1 MHHHVRQLSVS
12 IVRTVESDIC
22 RCISPRGFRSIQ
34 RTITGLGGVGPAP
47 CVGER
52 VELRLAHLPARFAK
66 QDIVIGV
73 RVKRRIEIQDRH
85 SHWEI
90 PSDRK
95 ASEDCHRNKGD
106 YFRRTARDFSTSVE
120 MTRLHRNYKRMQQLA
135 VSVSGMG
142 QLTQPDTDDCYNLMK
157 VRSASRLPESV
168 DDRGDLRS
176 PGRA

>member
-1 MHHHVRQLSVS
+1 MHHACPAAICFNRSNRRIRYLSLY
-12 IVRTVESDIC
+12 
-22 RCISPRGFRSIQ
+22 SPRGFRSIQ
-34 RTITGLGGVGPAP
+34 RTITGLGGVRTAP

-85 SHWEI
+85 SPWEI

-106 YFRRTARDFSTSVE
+106 YYSRTA
-120 MTRLHRNYKRMQQLA
+120 
-135 VSVSGMG
+135 
-142 QLTQPDTDDCYNLMK
+142 
-157 VRSASRLPESV
+157 
-168 DDRGDLRS
+168 
-176 PGRA
+176 